1 MPSPRQFEA
10 LRLELLQ
17 GGVARLYI
25 QRTLLELGEHLAD
38 LESAAL
44 DEGLSTEEA
53 EKSALERL
61 GSQRSI
67 AAAILARPELLD
79 FSHRWPRTAG
89 CVRTAAMLAALPGLP
104 IMYCV
109 HRGADIARWG
119 VASGIATLLVGSYF
133 AWLNWMTLLE

>member
-67 AAAILARPELLD
+67 AAAILAHPELLD
-79 FSHRWPRTAG
+79 FSHRWPRTAE
-89 CVRTAAMLAALPGLP
+89 CVRTAAMLAALPALP
-104 IMYCV
+104 VMYCIN
-109 HRGADIARWG
+109 RGADIARWG